1 MVSGMKVIVIDNR
14 IFSLFVV
21 ILKLSLFE
29 YIYIFLFNTQ
39 DDLLVGASTWHRF
52 KTNRRFLKIKSV
64 DIGDSGVFVCKG
76 VNGFGSVSV
85 QIQLVVRGKYRFSN

>member
-1 MVSGMKVIVIDNR
+1 MVPGKSNFMSKHQNIILLITFKNVNIETHM
-14 IFSLFVV
+14 IFRL
-21 ILKLSLFE
+21 
-29 YIYIFLFNTQ
+29 Q

-64 DIGDSGVFVCKG
+64 EIGDSGIFVCKG

-85 QIQLVVRGKYRFSN
+85 QIQLVVRGRC

>member
-1 MVSGMKVIVIDNR
+1 MVPGKSNFMSKHQNIIKLNS
-14 IFSLFVV
+14 IT
-21 ILKLSLFE
+21 LKNVNIE
-29 YIYIFLFNTQ
+29 THMIFLLK

-64 DIGDSGVFVCKG
+64 EIGDSGIFVCKG

-85 QIQLVVRGKYRFSN
+85 QIQLVVRGRC

>member
-1 MVSGMKVIVIDNR
+1 MVPGKSNFMSKHQNII
-14 IFSLFVV
+14 L
-21 ILKLSLFE
+21 LKLNSITFKNVNIE
-29 YIYIFLFNTQ
+29 THMIFLLQ

-64 DIGDSGVFVCKG
+64 EIGDSGIFVCKG

-85 QIQLVVRGKYRFSN
+85 QIQLVVRGMC